1 MAQLGSFIVFIVLI
15 ANAMGAPDRF
25 KVEVHEERVEE
36 EQEETREERRGGR
49 HEEKEKHDNRFKH
62 VSGDEKF
69 KYVSAKGKALGGVD
83 NKGVVKIYQDGNW
96 MSLPTVPGEVIGS
109 VGVSPDGWHYMTTD
123 LGKNYRYNANTG
135 AWDYL
140 LWASCTQATAMN
152 KDLVMYRCW
161 NAGGQMFKIQNGDTR
176 GTGVHVSDTPKEG
189 GDGVVGQI
197 NWVSVGTD
205 GETWIVSRD
214 GQVYRKNPGA
224 NTWDAMPIMNAVN
237 LDVENANRAI
247 VTTKGCG
254 VYIWDGQSF
263 DKQKTPGCV
272 KQATINKN
280 NAFYLDELQNLHS
293 D

>member
-1 MAQLGSFIVFIVLI
+1 VTLSQFINQASYRNMVHLGTSIIMILI
-15 ANAMGAPDRF
+15 IATAMGRKHHNEDEESSAEH
-25 KVEVHEERVEE
+25 VERL
-36 EQEETREERRGGR
+36 
-49 HEEKEKHDNRFKH
+49 KH

-69 KYVSAKGKALGGVD
+69 KYVSAKGNALAAID
-83 NKGVVKIYQDGNW
+83 NKGVIKVYQNGNW
-96 MSLPTVPGEVIGS
+96 MSLPTVPGETIGS

-123 LGKNYRYNANTG
+123 LGKNYRYNANSG

-161 NAGGQMFKIQNGDTR
+161 NSGGQMFKIQNGDTR

-197 NWVSVGTD
+197 NWVSVGSD
-205 GETWIVSRD
+205 GETWIVARD
-214 GQVYRKNPGA
+214 GQVYRKNPAA
-224 NTWDAMPIMNAVN
+224 NIWDAMPIMNAVN
-237 LDVENANRAI
+237 LDVENLRRAI
-247 VTTKGCG
+247 VTTKFGNA
-254 VYIWDGQSF
+254 YIWDGKSF
-263 DKQKTPGCV
+263 TRSTTQGFV

-280 NAFYLDELQNLHS
+280 NAFYLDELQNLYS